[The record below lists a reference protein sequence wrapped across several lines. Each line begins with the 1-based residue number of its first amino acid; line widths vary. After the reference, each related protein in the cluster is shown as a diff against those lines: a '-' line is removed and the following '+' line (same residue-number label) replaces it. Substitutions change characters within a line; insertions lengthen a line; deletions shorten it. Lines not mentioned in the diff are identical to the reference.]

1 MKKYRIIFDYD
12 TSTYNVEEVRG
23 KYFFKVAECGT
34 NEEALKTM
42 KLYEDADKIINKDEE
57 K

>member
-12 TSTYNVEEVRG
+12 TSTYNVEEIKG
-23 KYFFKVAECGT
+23 KYFFKIAECGT
-34 NEEALKTM
+34 REEALK
-42 KLYEDADKIINKDEE
+42 IIKKYEE